1 MPDGATLT
9 QFALKWILSFDA
21 VTTVIPGG
29 RSPEQVRV
37 NAAAA
42 DLPALDARTMAAVQE
57 IYDDAI
63 RPLVH
68 HRW

>member
-1 MPDGATLT
+1 
-9 QFALKWILSFDA
+9 
-21 VTTVIPGG
+21 VIPGG
-29 RSPEQVRV
+29 RSPEQVRT
-37 NAAAA
+37 NAEAA
-42 DLPALDARTMAAVQE
+42 DLPPFDARTMAAVQA